1 MGSELLSPTEEEI
14 GDECYRRVTVGC
26 EPVDNFWL
34 EFGEGVDEGVV
45 SSVADLTDVLC
56 ASGDVRVG
64 REWEN

>member
-1 MGSELLSPTEEEI
+1 
-14 GDECYRRVTVGC
+14 VGC